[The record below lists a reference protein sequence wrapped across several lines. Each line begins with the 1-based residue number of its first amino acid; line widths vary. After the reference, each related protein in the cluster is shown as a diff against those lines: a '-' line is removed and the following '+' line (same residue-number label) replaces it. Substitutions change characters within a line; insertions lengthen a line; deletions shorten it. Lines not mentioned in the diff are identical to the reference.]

1 MDDNNYLAYVSVVD
15 YGRIILFCMEVI
27 NVEMFIDLNV
37 VMNYVVG
44 GVSVAVDVVSWYDE
58 ILSNFFISVFIIGGS
73 VQSVVQVLENI
84 SGLGS
89 LILLIV
95 ENVVYF
101 WENLG
106 LFIVYWVNLLSD
118 NCIVKMGFSFDYID
132 VCCGKIV
139 YNYLRIDFYNDF
151 DIYNLWIK
159 LIYDYDYL
167 LVDDM
172 GEIIEL

>member
-1 MDDNNYLAYVSVVD
+1 MDVNNYLAYVSVVD
-15 YGRIILFCMEVI
+15 YGRIILFCMEAI
-27 NVEMFIDLNV
+27 NVEIFIDLNV
-37 VMNYVVG
+37 VMNYVAG
-44 GVSVAVDVVSWYDE
+44 GVSVVVDVVSWYDE

-73 VQSVVQVLENI
+73 VQSVVQALDNI

-89 LILLIV
+89 LILFIV

-118 NCIVKMGFSFDYID
+118 NWIVKLGFSLDYID
-132 VCCGKIV
+132 VCCGSIV

-167 LVDDM
+167 LVDDI
-172 GEIIEL
+172 GEIMEL